1 MIKRTIKDTTDR
13 KILNSL
19 ERWIESATPS
29 QRQSGMHWY
38 SEAQQWAKY
47 LAETFGINRYK
58 SAAVISALSPNN
70 KWERNKVDAFN
81 VCQAWKDGKT
91 ANDVKVCTYGAN
103 KKKAFEI
110 LSGET
115 EITAD
120 SPKTHAFAANVGL
133 LAADFVTVDKW
144 HIRACL
150 CSPKE
155 GIKDSVESCT
165 AAQYRRIEA
174 LTLILARK
182 YGLKGYELQAIIWVS
197 IKENWGR

>member
-1 MIKRTIKDTTDR
+1 MKRTIKEATDR

-19 ERWIESATPS
+19 ERWLESATPE
-29 QRQSGMHWY
+29 QRYNGLRWY
-38 SEAQQWAKY
+38 NEAQDWAKY
-47 LAETFGINRYK
+47 LSETFGIDRYK
-58 SAAVISALSPNN
+58 TAGVISSLSPRN

-91 ANDVKVCTYGAN
+91 SESVTVSTYGAN
-103 KKKAFEI
+103 KRKAFAI
-110 LSGET
+110 LNGDT
-115 EITAD
+115 EITAK

-133 LAADFVTVDKW
+133 LASDFVTVDIW

-165 AAQYRRIEA
+165 PAQYRRLEA
-174 LTLILARK
+174 ITLKLARK
-182 YGLKGYELQAIIWVS
+182 YGLKGYEVQAVIWVT
-197 IKENWGR
+197 IKEAWGR

>member
-1 MIKRTIKDTTDR
+1 MKRTIKETTDR

-29 QRQSGMHWY
+29 QRYSGLHWY
-38 SEAQQWAKY
+38 NEAQEWAKY
-47 LAETFGINRYK
+47 LAETFGIDRYK
-58 SAAVISALSPNN
+58 SAAVISSLSPNN

-91 ANDVKVCTYGAN
+91 ADDVKVCTYGAN
-103 KKKAFEI
+103 KRKAFAI
-110 LSGET
+110 LDGDT
-115 EITAD
+115 EITAK

-155 GIKDSVESCT
+155 GVKDSVESCT
-165 AAQYRRIEA
+165 PAQYRRIEA
-174 LTLILARK
+174 LTLKLARK
-182 YGLKGYELQAIIWVS
+182 YGLKGYEVQAVIWVS
-197 IKENWGR
+197 IKDNWGR